1 LGASLSIMSTFS
13 YSTIKKSLKPENN
26 FSRKQYP
33 NGQLSFLLMKT
44 A

>member
-13 YSTIKKSLKPENN
+13 YSTIKKSLKPDI

-33 NGQLSFLLMKT
+33 NGLLSFLLMKT